1 MEQRN
6 QLAVFID
13 FDNIEIGVKSTLN
26 TTLDLSMVLDALKE
40 RGEVVSK
47 SAYGDWARAGTH
59 SRTLTDHAV
68 HMVQRNVTPRGDKN
82 GADINLV
89 VDALEMCF
97 THPHIDGFAIVGGDS
112 DFIALVEKLK
122 QFGKR
127 VYIVG
132 GRGFTSGTMQ
142 RNCHEF
148 ISYENLLGGGRGGRG
163 GGQNRGGGGGR
174 MSLEKGFEKVQR
186 ALKILADR
194 GVQPQL
200 GPIKST
206 LLNLD
211 STFSERD
218 FGVSSFRE
226 FIQKLADKHLLTMKR
241 IDQGYLVETNGD
253 SERDDAAERPA
264 KEESRT
270 SSESS
275 VGKSEAASSA
285 SSSSA
290 DAAETPAA
298 PASTEPIPPAEGL
311 KLLGQAAVNLAEKR
325 SGKPVYVRHLAQ
337 ELRAIVGEFDESRF
351 GFRTLTEMAH
361 EAQKAGLLS
370 MQRDRVGAWRVTAT
384 SGAGAATEATEGAE
398 ATAAGKDGA
407 TGEAPATD
415 AKSESDEGAEAAPKE
430 ASDAQADAEA
440 KEAAVTPAKTG
451 TKKTAAKKSTTKKA
465 AAKKTTSK
473 ATTKKAG
480 TKKAATKKT
489 TSKTAA
495 KKAGTKKAATKKTA
509 AKKTATKK
517 TDDSDS

>member
-174 MSLEKGFEKVQR
+174 MSLDKGFEKVQR

-226 FIQKLADKHLLTMKR
+226 FIQKLADKRLLTMKR

-264 KEESRT
+264 KEEARP

-275 VGKSEAASSA
+275 GGKSEAASSA

-290 DAAETPAA
+290 DTPDTPDKPDTPETPAA
-298 PASTEPIPPAEGL
+298 PASTEPIPPEEGL
-311 KLLGQAAVNLAEKR
+311 KLLGQAAANLAEKR

-384 SGAGAATEATEGAE
+384 SGAGAATEATE
-398 ATAAGKDGA
+398 AAKDSA
-407 TGEAPATD
+407 DAEAPATD
-415 AKSESDEGAEAAPKE
+415 TKSQSDETT
-430 ASDAQADAEA
+430 DAEA
-440 KEAAVTPAKTG
+440 KEAAATPAKTG
-451 TKKTAAKKSTTKKA
+451 TKKTAAKKAATKKT

-489 TSKTAA
+489 TAKTAA

-509 AKKTATKK
+509 AKKAATKK

>member
-163 GGQNRGGGGGR
+163 GGQNRAGGGGR

-186 ALKILADR
+186 ALKVLSDR
-194 GVQPQL
+194 GVKPQL

-206 LLNLD
+206 ILQLD

-226 FIQKLADKHLLTMKR
+226 FIQKLADKRLVSMKR
-241 IDQGYLVETNGD
+241 IDQGYLVESNSDAEPD
-253 SERDDAAERPA
+253 SESDES
-264 KEESRT
+264 KEESTT
-270 SSESS
+270 SEETTTENETASVSS
-275 VGKSEAASSA
+275 TASKSAT
-285 SSSSA
+285 
-290 DAAETPAA
+290 AETPAV
-298 PASTEPIPPAEGL
+298 PASTEPIPPEEGL
-311 KLLGQAAVNLAEKR
+311 RLLGQAAVNLSEKR

-370 MQRDRVGAWRVTAT
+370 MQRDRVGAWRVTA
-384 SGAGAATEATEGAE
+384 
-398 ATAAGKDGA
+398 A
-407 TGEAPATD
+407 TGEKKAEGTSTD
-415 AKSESDEGAEAAPKE
+415 AMPAADTEASDSEESKSAEAASTKK
-430 ASDAQADAEA
+430 ATTKKATA
-440 KEAAVTPAKTG
+440 KKATTKKATTKTTAKKAATKKAT
-451 TKKTAAKKSTTKKA
+451 TKKTTAKKTTAKKAVTKKTTAKKA
-465 AAKKTTSK
+465 AAKK
-473 ATTKKAG
+473 A
-480 TKKAATKKT
+480 
-489 TSKTAA
+489 
-495 KKAGTKKAATKKTA
+495 
-509 AKKTATKK
+509 
-517 TDDSDS
+517 DDS

>member
-1 MEQRN
+1 VEQRN

-174 MSLEKGFEKVQR
+174 MSLDKGFEKVQR
-186 ALKILADR
+186 ALKILADK

-206 LLNLD
+206 LLQLD

-226 FIQKLADKHLLTMKR
+226 FIQKLADKRLLSMKR
-241 IDQGYLVETNGD
+241 IDQGYLVESTSD
-253 SERDDAAERPA
+253 SVPERAP
-264 KEESRT
+264 
-270 SSESS
+270 ESS
-275 VGKSEAASSA
+275 SKDEAASEETPEAGKEPAATAPASA
-285 SSSSA
+285 PEA
-290 DAAETPAA
+290 PAA
-298 PASTEPIPPAEGL
+298 PASTEPIPPEEGL
-311 KLLGQAAVNLAEKR
+311 KLLGQAAANLAEKR

-384 SGAGAATEATEGAE
+384 SGGNATAESSEATS
-398 ATAAGKDGA
+398 
-407 TGEAPATD
+407 PA
-415 AKSESDEGAEAAPKE
+415 
-430 ASDAQADAEA
+430 ADAEKSEA
-440 KEAAVTPAKTG
+440 SSSETESKVDEAADAATNDASPAGADAEEKEAAATPARTG
-451 TKKTAAKKSTTKKA
+451 TKKTAAKKAAAKKT

-473 ATTKKAG
+473 ATTKKAT
-480 TKKAATKKT
+480 TKKATTKKT
-489 TSKTAA
+489 TA
-495 KKAGTKKAATKKTA
+495 KKAGTKKAATKKTT
-509 AKKTATKK
+509 AKKAATKK
-517 TDDSDS
+517 ADDSDS

>member
-1 MEQRN
+1 VEQRN

-174 MSLEKGFEKVQR
+174 MSLDKGFEKVQR

-226 FIQKLADKHLLTMKR
+226 FIQKLADKGLLTMKR

-253 SERDDAAERPA
+253 SERDNTAERPA
-264 KEESRT
+264 KEEARP

-275 VGKSEAASSA
+275 GGKSEAASSA

-290 DAAETPAA
+290 DAPETPAA
-298 PASTEPIPPAEGL
+298 PASTEPIPPEEGL
-311 KLLGQAAVNLAEKR
+311 KLLGQAAANLAEKR

-384 SGAGAATEATEGAE
+384 SGAGAATEDSANAE
-398 ATAAGKDGA
+398 A
-407 TGEAPATD
+407 PSTD
-415 AKSESDEGAEAAPKE
+415 TKSEGNENTEAAAKE
-430 ASDAQADAEA
+430 ASDAQPDAEA
-440 KEAAVTPAKTG
+440 KETAATPAKTG
-451 TKKTAAKKSTTKKA
+451 TKKTAAKKATAKKT

-489 TSKTAA
+489 TAKTAA

-509 AKKTATKK
+509 AKKAATKK

>member
-174 MSLEKGFEKVQR
+174 MSLDKGFEKVQR

-226 FIQKLADKHLLTMKR
+226 FIQKLADKRLLTMKR

-253 SERDDAAERPA
+253 SERDAAAESPA
-264 KEESRT
+264 KDEARP
-270 SSESS
+270 SSETSG
-275 VGKSEAASSA
+275 GKSEAVSSA
-285 SSSSA
+285 SSS
-290 DAAETPAA
+290 AAETPETPAA
-298 PASTEPIPPAEGL
+298 PASTEPIPPEEGL

-384 SGAGAATEATEGAE
+384 SGAGAATEAATESGSA
-398 ATAAGKDGA
+398 
-407 TGEAPATD
+407 EAPATD
-415 AKSESDEGAEAAPKE
+415 SKSGSDETTEAAPEE
-430 ASDAQADAEA
+430 ASDAEA
-440 KEAAVTPAKTG
+440 KEAEATPAKTG
-451 TKKTAAKKSTTKKA
+451 TKKTAAKKAAAKKTT
-465 AAKKTTSK
+465 AKKTTSK

-489 TSKTAA
+489 AA

-509 AKKTATKK
+509 AKKAATKK

>member
-174 MSLEKGFEKVQR
+174 MSLDKGFEKVQR

-226 FIQKLADKHLLTMKR
+226 FIQKLADKRLLTMKR
-241 IDQGYLVETNGD
+241 IDQGYLVEINGD
-253 SERDDAAERPA
+253 GEPEAAAESPA
-264 KEESRT
+264 KDESAST
-270 SSESS
+270 KDSSSAKPE
-275 VGKSEAASSA
+275 ASSA
-285 SSSSA
+285 DSA
-290 DAAETPAA
+290 DATAAEAA
-298 PASTEPIPPAEGL
+298 PVSTEPIPPEEGL
-311 KLLGQAAVNLAEKR
+311 KLLGQAATNLAEKR
-325 SGKPVYVRHLAQ
+325 AGKPVYVRHLAQ

-370 MQRDRVGAWRVTAT
+370 MQRDRVGAWRVTAG
-384 SGAGAATEATEGAE
+384 SGATSASGETTDAADSAAAATAEKSDETTAT
-398 ATAAGKDGA
+398 T
-407 TGEAPATD
+407 TD
-415 AKSESDEGAEAAPKE
+415 AADDVTEKDES
-430 ASDAQADAEA
+430 EA
-440 KEAAVTPAKTG
+440 KEAPAKTSKAASSRKSATKKAPAKKAAAKKTATKTG
-451 TKKTAAKKSTTKKA
+451 TKKAATKKTTTKKAATKKTAAKKTAAKKSTTKKA
-465 AAKKTTSK
+465 AAKK
-473 ATTKKAG
+473 AE
-480 TKKAATKKT
+480 
-489 TSKTAA
+489 
-495 KKAGTKKAATKKTA
+495 
-509 AKKTATKK
+509 
-517 TDDSDS
+517 DSES

>member
-1 MEQRN
+1 VEQRN

-174 MSLEKGFEKVQR
+174 MSLDKGFEKVQR

-226 FIQKLADKHLLTMKR
+226 FIQKLADKGLLTMKR

-253 SERDDAAERPA
+253 SERDNTAERPA
-264 KEESRT
+264 KEEARP

-275 VGKSEAASSA
+275 GGKSEAASSA

-290 DAAETPAA
+290 DAPETPAA
-298 PASTEPIPPAEGL
+298 PASTEPIPPEEGL
-311 KLLGQAAVNLAEKR
+311 KLLGQAAANLAEKR

-384 SGAGAATEATEGAE
+384 SGAGAATEDSANAE
-398 ATAAGKDGA
+398 A
-407 TGEAPATD
+407 PSTD
-415 AKSESDEGAEAAPKE
+415 TKSEGNENTEAAAKE
-430 ASDAQADAEA
+430 ASDAQPDAEA
-440 KEAAVTPAKTG
+440 KETAATPAKTG
-451 TKKTAAKKSTTKKA
+451 TKKTAAKKATAKKT

-480 TKKAATKKT
+480 TKKAATKNT
-489 TSKTAA
+489 TAKTAA

-509 AKKTATKK
+509 AKKAATKK